1 MSFIANGLVKFEE
14 YEIDRARWKL
24 SWRDEPLSLNRKTF
38 DLLLYLLDHA
48 DHVVGKDEL
57 LRTLWPESFVE
68 ESNLTQHIFLLRK
81 ALSRHESGT
90 KIIETVPGRGYR
102 FAAIIEEQ
110 QSATDRMVISASE
123 SITRITLEEEVD
135 TSEPASQG
143 LEVTQPLLSTPPG
156 KRRIYWIAGGS
167 VVAVALS
174 VAGWF
179 GWQRWLDSSGG
190 TPVQAV
196 LTPMEGTTG
205 DAILD
210 KSLTQALRMDLA
222 QSPYVSVLPDS
233 TVQAT
238 FTQMMHKPGDVMT
251 SAMAREICERTNSQ
265 SVLSGNIARVGQH
278 FLITEE
284 ASNCVDGSV
293 VASAKYEADKPED
306 LPRSIDRIA
315 ASLRQKLGESRR
327 SIARFDTPLFPGNT
341 ASLEALKNFSQS
353 EVLSNQGKYTDAIG
367 LMKKAVTADPDFA
380 EAYYDLASFYRSTLD
395 PAAEQKAILK
405 AYNLRDSASEP
416 TRLGIIALYHSDTTQ
431 DLYEAELNLRNWTE
445 LYPQSVQAWNRFTLV
460 ERDLGHHA
468 EALIAAQR
476 ALELRPTF
484 VGLYANLAFEQRRL
498 GDVKGS
504 IATCEKALAGGL
516 DSNSLRGELFTSAY
530 VLHDV
535 ARLQQQREWA
545 AAHPDAYS
553 IRIEEVVIAMTE
565 GRFSDAH
572 RLIPETVGLLRRHG
586 QADLANDLVRET
598 STDLLEGGDTAE
610 GTRLFRSV
618 PIDPQNQYSVEGLAD
633 VGDFASAETD
643 LHAMQTK
650 LPLAT
655 VLNDYRAPEVLA
667 IIALATHR
675 PKDAIAALERTRPLD
690 GRNPVMHMLRGDA
703 YLAAGEPALAEK
715 SFRWVIDGPFLNSEV
730 EEFPLSWLGL
740 GRALAAEGNRAA
752 AIDAYQHFFALWA
765 HADPDAKYLKQAK
778 QEFATLQAVTLA
790 K

>member
-1 MSFIANGLVKFEE
+1 
-14 YEIDRARWKL
+14 
-24 SWRDEPLSLNRKTF
+24 
-38 DLLLYLLDHA
+38 
-48 DHVVGKDEL
+48 
-57 LRTLWPESFVE
+57 
-68 ESNLTQHIFLLRK
+68 
-81 ALSRHESGT
+81 
-90 KIIETVPGRGYR
+90 
-102 FAAIIEEQ
+102 
-110 QSATDRMVISASE
+110 
-123 SITRITLEEEVD
+123 
-135 TSEPASQG
+135 
-143 LEVTQPLLSTPPG
+143 
-156 KRRIYWIAGGS
+156 
-167 VVAVALS
+167 
-174 VAGWF
+174 
-179 GWQRWLDSSGG
+179 
-190 TPVQAV
+190 
-196 LTPMEGTTG
+196 
-205 DAILD
+205 
-210 KSLTQALRMDLA
+210 
-222 QSPYVSVLPDS
+222 
-233 TVQAT
+233 
-238 FTQMMHKPGDVMT
+238 
-251 SAMAREICERTNSQ
+251 
-265 SVLSGNIARVGQH
+265 
-278 FLITEE
+278 
-284 ASNCVDGSV
+284 
-293 VASAKYEADKPED
+293 
-306 LPRSIDRIA
+306 
-315 ASLRQKLGESRR
+315 
-327 SIARFDTPLFPGNT
+327 
-341 ASLEALKNFSQS
+341 
-353 EVLSNQGKYTDAIG
+353 
-367 LMKKAVTADPDFA
+367 MKKAVTADPDFA

-476 ALELRPTF
+476 ALELRPTL

-498 GDVKGS
+498 GDVKES

-535 ARLQQQREWA
+535 ERLQQQREWA

-650 LPLAT
+650 QPLAT

-765 HADPDAKYLKQAK
+765 HADPDAMYLKQAK